1 MIARR
6 LVETGF
12 SKRYEPVIQTLN
24 AINHETWREFDPE
37 DSMRFYALRMQE
49 TGMIKSSPEEILAD
63 GTDWHFYK
71 ELRRELK
78 T

>member
-1 MIARR
+1 

-12 SKRYEPVIQTLN
+12 SKSYEPVIQTLN
-24 AINHETWREFDPE
+24 AIDHTAWREFDPE

-49 TGMIKSSPEEILAD
+49 TGMITSSPQKIVVD
-63 GTDWHFYK
+63 GSDWHFYK
-71 ELRRELK
+71 ELKRELK